1 MKFKILHTNDIHSRF
16 ENYAKIVTKIKEL
29 RNENTFVLDAGD
41 FNDFMRLELQGTMG
55 KAGAELLS
63 LGGYDA
69 IAIGNNEGFEGVEV
83 VETMASSGSVN
94 FLSCNLYKHVG
105 VSKGANELKALDGV
119 KRSIIIKKS
128 GVRFLI
134 IGSSPFGN
142 YNQFYSLMNMNSTS
156 LLEEIQNELDTN
168 KSKYDICI
176 LLSHS
181 GMREDIEIANAIGG
195 IDIIINGHSHILMEK
210 AIKVNNSIV
219 HMSGQYGEHLGVL
232 EFEYNGAIESF
243 KGDNISITDIPMDED
258 IVNCLKLNKTKAITK
273 LSEPLY
279 GIKQD
284 LWHDIVEENPMT
296 NLLASSLRVSLN
308 CDIGIINS
316 GVLNGGIRRG
326 MVSKKKLLEICPSPL
341 NPTYM
346 KVQGKYIR
354 EALEKTLDSEVCM
367 LDGKGS
373 GFRGKYLGR
382 LHISGGYIEHN
393 GMHITKIIIG
403 ECELQED
410 KWYSVATS
418 DYLQRGTGYSSLAN
432 NINHKYNVEYLRDTL
447 AEYLCKDSFLNEASA
462 DRWIIKH

>member
-1 MKFKILHTNDIHSRF
+1 VCQR
-16 ENYAKIVTKIKEL
+16 
-29 RNENTFVLDAGD
+29 GP
-41 FNDFMRLELQGTMG
+41 
-55 KAGAELLS
+55 
-63 LGGYDA
+63 
-69 IAIGNNEGFEGVEV
+69 
-83 VETMASSGSVN
+83 
-94 FLSCNLYKHVG
+94 
-105 VSKGANELKALDGV
+105 NELKALDGV

-156 LLEEIQNELDTN
+156 LLEEIQNELDIN

-243 KGDNISITDIPMDED
+243 KGDNISITNIPMDED

-346 KVQGKYIR
+346 EVQGKYIR

-367 LDGKGS
+367 QDGKGS